1 MSFTT
6 KSVNYA
12 DEWRDHLEAVVNK
25 ALPEGS
31 RVTDRDFR
39 EGAYK
44 AYPGYLLFCFCE
56 KYRQQYA
63 THWQAFEG
71 FLPAQLYLIEKHHWL
86 PDQAFA
92 LDEEQLLLLL
102 HQELVDFRLQPQAH
116 QKLQDDFQQ
125 LNIRDVRLNP
135 PEEATHA

>member
-12 DEWRDHLEAVVNK
+12 DEWRDRLETVVNK

-39 EGAYK
+39 DGAYK

-86 PDQAFA
+86 PDQAFV

-102 HQELVDFRLQPQAH
+102 HQELVEMRLPQHAH
-116 QKLQDDFQQ
+116 QKLEHDFGY
-125 LNIRDVRLNP
+125 LDVRGVRLNP
-135 PEEATHA
+135 PEDADRT